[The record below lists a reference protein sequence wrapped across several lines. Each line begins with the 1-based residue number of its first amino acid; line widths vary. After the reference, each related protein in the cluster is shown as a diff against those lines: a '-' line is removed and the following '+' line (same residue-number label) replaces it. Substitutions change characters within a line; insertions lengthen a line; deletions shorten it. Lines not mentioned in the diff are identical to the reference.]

1 MVQIADPSWKSNP
14 DVVADETFRERYA
27 VDYDIPDER
36 EQPDDYEVEEPEAPE
51 EPESMA
57 LIEVRQLPIIAE
69 RLRMVKDQVE
79 AMAAEAASM
88 VCTEETVQTV
98 KARRAELRKQ
108 FDELEAQ
115 RKAVKA
121 EIMAPYDE
129 FEQTYKECISGP
141 FKAADASLKATIDGF
156 EGELKA
162 ACKAEIEEYFAEL
175 CAVHGIDFLTLD
187 KALALGK
194 IKINLSDARS
204 KGQRKLRDDISAV
217 VARVATDV
225 DRITGMDDAPEVM
238 AEYKQ
243 SFDVGHAVACV
254 QGRKRLVESER
265 ERQEARRATQER
277 KDAAVAKVEAVAPPV
292 PVEPPRAK
300 GKTFDEF
307 SFTVFNV
314 TRSQLIKI
322 RDFLKQEGISY
333 E

>member
-27 VDYDIPDER
+27 VDYDIPDEYD
-36 EQPDDYEVEEPEAPE
+36 QPDDYEAEEPEAPE
-51 EPESMA
+51 EPETVA

-129 FEQTYKECISGP
+129 FERTYKECISGP

-175 CAVHGIDFLTLD
+175 CAVHGIGFLTLD

-225 DRITGMDDAPEVM
+225 DRITGMDDAPEIM

-265 ERQEARRATQER
+265 ERQEARRAAQER
-277 KDAAVAKVEAVAPPV
+277 QEAAVAKVEAVATPV
-292 PVEPPRAK
+292 PVEPPK
-300 GKTFDEF
+300 VFSEFTFK
-307 SFTVFNV
+307 VYNV
-314 TRSQLIKI
+314 TRAQLIRI
-322 RDFLKQEGISY
+322 RDYLKQEGIIY